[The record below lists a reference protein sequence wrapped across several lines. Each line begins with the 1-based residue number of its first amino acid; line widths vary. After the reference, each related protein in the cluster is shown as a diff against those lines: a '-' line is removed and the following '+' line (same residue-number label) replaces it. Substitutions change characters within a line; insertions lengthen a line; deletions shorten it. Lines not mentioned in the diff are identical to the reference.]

1 MKYSVVLSLV
11 ATCAYAQVGPSGII
25 DPSGRNIQFSH
36 AFADNV
42 AVIGP
47 SGIVS
52 ADGNNVQLTPGQA
65 DLHNARRKR
74 SPQLLGP
81 SGYISADGQLRQFKT
96 GGVEVLLDGPSG
108 IVLGDGQL
116 IQKRSKRSPQLLGP
130 SGYISE
136 DGQQVQFATGGVE
149 VLLDGPSGIVLGDGQ
164 LLQKRGKRSTFGMI
178 HGAQVGAGQL
188 MTPAGVPHLFALG
201 TKVAAA
207 GPSGVVLTDGQNIQY
222 SRKKRSAFGI
232 HHGAQIGA
240 AQFMTP
246 AGVPHLLNDG
256 TKVASAGPS
265 GIVLTNGQNIQY
277 PARKKRSA
285 AFGIHHG
292 AQIGA
297 AQFMTPAGVPHLL
310 NDGTKVASAGPSGIV
325 LTNGQNIQY
334 PA

>member
-81 SGYISADGQLRQFKT
+81 SGYIS
-96 GGVEVLLDGPSG
+96 
-108 IVLGDGQL
+108 
-116 IQKRSKRSPQLLGP
+116 
-130 SGYISE
+130 E
-136 DGQQVQFATGGVE
+136 DGQQVQFATGGVD
-149 VLLDGPSGIVLGDGQ
+149 VLLDGPSGLVFGDGQ
-164 LLQKRGKRSTFGMI
+164 LLQKRGKRSTFGMIHGAQVGAGQLMTPAGVPHLFNLGAKVAAAGPSGVVLTDGQNIQYTRKKRSTFGMI

-222 SRKKRSAFGI
+222 SRKKRSTFGMI
-232 HHGAQIGA
+232 HGAQVGA
-240 AQFMTP
+240 GQLMTP
-246 AGVPHLLNDG
+246 AGVPHLFNLG
-256 TKVASAGPS
+256 AKVAAAGPS
-265 GIVLTNGQNIQY
+265 GVVLTDGQNIQY
-277 PARKKRSA
+277 TRKKRSTA
-285 AFGIHHG
+285 VVGPSGVITPSG
-292 AQIGA
+292 AQH
-297 AQFMTPAGVPHLL
+297 QLPHGVDVVL
-310 NDGTKVASAGPSGIV
+310 AGPSGV
-325 LTNGQNIQY
+325 VRSDGNNIQY
-334 PA
+334 